1 MKAVKIYT
9 WTMCPFCVRA
19 KQLLNRKGIVY
30 QEFVIDGDSEA
41 LRLLKQKTGSGSVPQ
56 IFVDDVFVGG
66 CDDIHALESKGKFDH
81 IFKD

>member
-9 WTMCPFCVRA
+9 WTMCPYCVRA
-19 KQLLNRKGIVY
+19 KQLLNRKGIVF

-66 CDDIHALESKGKFDH
+66 CDDIHALDANGQFDKV
-81 IFKD
+81 FKD

>member
-1 MKAVKIYT
+1 MKTVKIYT

-19 KQLLNRKGIVY
+19 KQLLNRKGIVF
-30 QEFVIDGDSEA
+30 QEIVIDGDSAA
-41 LRLLKQKTGSGSVPQ
+41 LQVLKQKTGSGSVPQ

-66 CDDIHALESKGKFDH
+66 CDDIHALEAKGKFDQ